1 MAIQLITTTK
11 QASGIYSVT
20 VQDTSQQI
28 GTNDNSEPIYKM
40 YTVKHN
46 SAVSVDDLKKRI
58 ESVISADQKKDADIE
73 TVKTAIKSTVESIDT
88 SNLAAIKEVS

>member
-46 SAVSVDDLKKRI
+46 PAVSVDDLKKRI
-58 ESVISADQKKDADIE
+58 ESVISADQEKVSDAE
-73 TVKTAIKSTVESIDT
+73 TVETAIKTVVESIDT
-88 SNLAAIKEVS
+88 TKLSATKEAL

>member
-58 ESVISADQKKDADIE
+58 ESVISADQEKVSDAE
-73 TVKTAIKSTVESIDT
+73 TVETAIKTVVESIDT
-88 SNLAAIKEVS
+88 TKLSATKEAL

>member
-28 GTNDNSEPIYKM
+28 GTNDNSEPIYKT

-58 ESVISADQKKDADIE
+58 ESVISADQEKVSDAE
-73 TVKTAIKSTVESIDT
+73 TVETAIKTVVESIDT
-88 SNLAAIKEVS
+88 TKLSATKEAL